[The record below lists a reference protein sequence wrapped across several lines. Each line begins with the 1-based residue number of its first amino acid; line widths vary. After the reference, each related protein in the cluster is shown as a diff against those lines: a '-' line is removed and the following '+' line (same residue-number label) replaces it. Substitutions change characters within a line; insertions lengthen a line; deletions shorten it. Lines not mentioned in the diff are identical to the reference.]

1 MPASASER
9 AAKILK
15 VAQPLLIKKL
25 GPTATIPSRGS
36 ELASSAR
43 LTSLAARRNVLARL
57 DHGSVVAN
65 CRRLDM
71 ICQAHMIAPF
81 QVQLNA

>member
-43 LTSLAARRNVLARL
+43 LTSLARRNVLARL